1 MRGIYCLI
9 IDVKKDTMIAV
20 GALGRVKFE
29 KAVYAYIGS
38 AQNNLEKRIRR
49 HLSSTKKIRWHIDYL
64 LAHPHARIEHVFYKQ
79 AGKKAECAAAV
90 LLEKSEKA
98 IKGFG
103 CSDCRCNS
111 HLFMLRSL
119 VNIKKLEWKIFDG
132 V

>member
-1 MRGIYCLI
+1 
-9 IDVKKDTMIAV
+9 
-20 GALGRVKFE
+20 
-29 KAVYAYIGS
+29 
-38 AQNNLEKRIRR
+38 
-49 HLSSTKKIRWHIDYL
+49 
-64 LAHPHARIEHVFYKQ
+64 
-79 AGKKAECAAAV
+79 V

-119 VNIKKLEWKIFDG
+119 VNIEKLEWKIFDG